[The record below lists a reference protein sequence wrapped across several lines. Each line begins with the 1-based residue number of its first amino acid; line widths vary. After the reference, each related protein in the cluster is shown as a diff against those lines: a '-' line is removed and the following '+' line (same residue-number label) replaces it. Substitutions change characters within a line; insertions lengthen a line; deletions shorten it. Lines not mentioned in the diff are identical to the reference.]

1 MSIANV
7 LLHAVS
13 ASNVECLNQTV
24 EFARDGVSIPVS
36 REAGTSNFLVA
47 PLSVTG
53 EFGEAYL
60 PELSPEDREGAGRY
74 TIRNGR
80 MVLRPAGRGEE
91 RTDRYAN
98 IRLWVTTGAAAN
110 AVGPGQVHSFLRGA
124 GAAGI
129 RLLNP
134 TAASGGADSETASDA
149 KARFTH
155 VLLSRQRL
163 ITRADLVAAVRAF
176 DRRIQ
181 FAEVTATLRR
191 TPQGLE
197 RVHTII
203 ATVDPNRFVD
213 FERESIVLREE
224 LEGFLESR
232 SLFDFPLVVT
242 LVEAS

>member
-1 MSIANV
+1 
-7 LLHAVS
+7 
-13 ASNVECLNQTV
+13 VECLNQTV

-36 REAGTSNFLVA
+36 REAGTNNFLVA

-53 EFGEAYL
+53 EFGDTYL
-60 PELSPEDREGAGRY
+60 PELSPEDREGAGCY

-91 RTDRYAN
+91 LTDRYAN
-98 IRLWVTTGAAAN
+98 IRLWVTKGAAAN

-134 TAASGGADSETASDA
+134 SAASGGSDSETASDA
-149 KARFTH
+149 KVRFTH

-181 FAEVTATLRR
+181 FAEVSASLRR

-197 RVHTII
+197 RVHMIS
-203 ATVDPNRFVD
+203 ASVDPTRFVD
-213 FERESIVLREE
+213 FERESSTLREE
-224 LEGFLESR
+224 LQGFLESR
-232 SLFDFPLVVT
+232 SLFDIPLVVR